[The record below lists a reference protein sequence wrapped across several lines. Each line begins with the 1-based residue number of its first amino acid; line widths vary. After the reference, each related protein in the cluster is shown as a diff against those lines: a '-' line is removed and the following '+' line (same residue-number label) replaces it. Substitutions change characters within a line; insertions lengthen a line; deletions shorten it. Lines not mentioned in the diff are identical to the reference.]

1 MREISGER
9 REKDQ
14 VDEMDGV
21 NGHPEDDERV
31 KDKLSRAV
39 ARRKVENSPSRERV
53 IIYDDRSRDS
63 RK

>member
-1 MREISGER
+1 MREISGGR
-9 REKDQ
+9 REKDE
-14 VDEMDGV
+14 VDEMDGA

-39 ARRKVENSPSRERV
+39 ERRKVENSPSRERA
-53 IIYDDRSRDS
+53 IIYDDRRRDS